1 MQEELCG
8 FVSNLVEFFSKVE
21 LEDIYPSVFL
31 RLYSLH
37 PQIQTS
43 LRDYKWSQ
51 LQSNSLM
58 RYFDTKMYFP
68 KVQDCKWKKKSRSS
82 SRNCVFLKYKLI
94 DWLKSKCHKQ
104 VYLLRCK
111 LVKEKISIF
120 PPLYTF
126 SCSFIQLFWLQTLFC
141 AKCMNRSI
149 S

>member
-82 SRNCVFLKYKLI
+82 SRKCVCLKYKLI
-94 DWLKSKCHKQ
+94 NWLKSKCHKQ

-111 LVKEKISIF
+111 RENLDFS
-120 PPLYTF
+120 PPIHFFLQFYPTF
-126 SCSFIQLFWLQTLFC
+126 LITNTFLC
-141 AKCMNRSI
+141 
-149 S
+149 